1 MEELKIGLFIRDRRL
16 ELGLTQQQLAEKLN
30 ITDKAVSKWERAVSY
45 PDITILRELAAALE
59 VSVAELLAGERD
71 PRPAQPPAAVEDMVV
86 ETVSYAETAR
96 RKNGGWRFWAFAALT
111 SACLVAVLVCLIIFF
126 AVPSA
131 RRAMLIAIRSIAFG
145 WAVCYPLLRVERYP
159 VRRSLTILSLA
170 LLPYLASLHPVL
182 MEKRFLAVELLSLLF
197 LWGAYFIS
205 VRYRQQ
211 RLLATGWILLLGG
224 LLSMAIT
231 LMVSGQFSHFISGI
245 TLASSGGGLLLGCA
259 WQPWLR
265 FSRPT
270 K

>member
-126 AVPSA
+126 AVPSV
-131 RRAMLIAIRSIAFG
+131 RRAMLIAIRSIALG

-170 LLPYLASLHPVL
+170 LLPYLASL
-182 MEKRFLAVELLSLLF
+182 
-197 LWGAYFIS
+197 
-205 VRYRQQ
+205 Q
-211 RLLATGWILLLGG
+211 
-224 LLSMAIT
+224 
-231 LMVSGQFSHFISGI
+231 
-245 TLASSGGGLLLGCA
+245 
-259 WQPWLR
+259 
-265 FSRPT
+265 
-270 K
+270 